1 MNHLLL
7 KSIIK
12 QYKDTPE
19 EQLNEALQKDDR
31 NFSEESIAEIQS
43 AIKKYE
49 EPEVSKKEVLP
60 NDNLDLSGFDYDNL
74 TGESFE
80 KYQEL
85 VNKLPGHEN
94 RDFVQYMASGV
105 FKTVLNDNADKV
117 IVLVGIKINQIK
129 PVNQTRV
136 PVQVVRNLNAQ
147 IMDRNNP
154 ASNSR
159 YYLLKK

>member
-1 MNHLLL
+1 MA
-7 KSIIK
+7 KEKEEIK
-12 QYKDTPE
+12 
-19 EQLNEALQKDDR
+19 
-31 NFSEESIAEIQS
+31 
-43 AIKKYE
+43 E
-49 EPEVSKKEVLP
+49 EPKEVKP
-60 NDNLDLSGFDYDNL
+60 NDNLDLSGFDYNNL

-105 FKTVLNDNADKV
+105 FKTVLNGNADKV
-117 IVLVGIKINQIK
+117 IVLVGIKINNIK

-136 PVQVVRNLNAQ
+136 PVQIVRNLNAQ

-154 ASNSR
+154 PSNSR

>member
-1 MNHLLL
+1 MA
-7 KSIIK
+7 KEKEEIK
-12 QYKDTPE
+12 
-19 EQLNEALQKDDR
+19 
-31 NFSEESIAEIQS
+31 
-43 AIKKYE
+43 E
-49 EPEVSKKEVLP
+49 EPKEVKP
-60 NDNLDLSGFDYDNL
+60 NDNLDLSGFDYNNL

-105 FKTVLNDNADKV
+105 FKTILNDNADKEV
-117 IVLVGIKINQIK
+117 VLVGIKINNIK

-136 PVQVVRNLNAQ
+136 PVQIVRNLNAQ

-154 ASNSR
+154 PSNSR